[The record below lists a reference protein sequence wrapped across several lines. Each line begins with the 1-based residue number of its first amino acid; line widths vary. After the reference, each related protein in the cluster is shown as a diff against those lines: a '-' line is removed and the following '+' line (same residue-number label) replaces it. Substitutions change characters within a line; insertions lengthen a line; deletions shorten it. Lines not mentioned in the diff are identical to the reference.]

1 VEWVNTSIGLV
12 AAICTTASFAP
23 QVKKTWTTRE
33 TDDLSLKML
42 LLLATGL
49 PLWFVYGFLIGDGVV
64 MLANGVSFL
73 MLISILYCK
82 LWGRRQLK

>member
-1 VEWVNTSIGLV
+1 MEWVNTTVGLV
-12 AAICTTASFAP
+12 ATICTTASFVP
-23 QVKKTWTTRE
+23 QVKKTWATRE

-49 PLWFVYGFLIGDGVV
+49 PLWFAYGFLIGVGVV

-73 MLISILYCK
+73 MLVSILY
-82 LWGRRQLK
+82 